1 MPCKLLDGHPLIK
14 WRNREFYLWK
24 SIGDCPAPQ
33 PAGRHGCYCLCP
45 TCTCTHFF
53 RTGWMISHSGPP
65 PPVNHF
71 PRSCNLTPA
80 CCHCYPSSPRSSSPP
95 IERLTSWGN
104 QSPMMISWLFVSCT
118 YPLTDEKINE
128 PTCSQPCC
136 NGMGYIYIYIYV
148 YVYHNP
154 NVYPFCIY
162 LESILMHVL
171 LKIC

>member
-1 MPCKLLDGHPLIK
+1 MEINWGL
-14 WRNREFYLWK
+14 
-24 SIGDCPAPQ
+24 SSPQ

-65 PPVNHF
+65 PPVTIF
-71 PRSCNLTPA
+71 PGVVTLRRRVPLLPLI
-80 CCHCYPSSPRSSSPP
+80 SSIFVTTYR
-95 IERLTSWGN
+95 RLTSWGN

-118 YPLTDEKINE
+118 YPLTDEKLMNRLAA
-128 PTCSQPCC
+128 
-136 NGMGYIYIYIYV
+136 NLVAMGWDIYIYV